1 MTSSILWG
9 LILALHLLCI
19 TYWVGGAIFCLQSRR
34 SVRLLEAQ
42 QANTVLLQTYGRYL
56 KALCH
61 VVPVAVLS
69 GIALIIH
76 AGAYLPWPFHLM
88 AFCGLVMIVIFL
100 SMLFGP
106 LRAARRAIRPQP
118 QLFSSL
124 HRRAALMAL
133 AGIIAIIAGALGGGA

>member
-1 MTSSILWG
+1 MTSSLTWG

-34 SVRLLEAQ
+34 TTRLLEAQ
-42 QANTVLLQTYGRYL
+42 QASTVLLQTYGRFL

-61 VVPVAVLS
+61 VVPLAVLT

-76 AGAYLPWPFHLM
+76 AGTYLPWPFHLM
-88 AFCGLVMIVIFL
+88 ALCGVVMIGIFL

-106 LRAARRAIRPQP
+106 LKAARRAIRPQP
-118 QLFSSL
+118 QLFTTL
-124 HRRAALMAL
+124 HRRAALMAII
-133 AGIIAIIAGALGGGA
+133 GIIAIIAGALGGGA

>member
-1 MTSSILWG
+1 MTSSLLWG
-9 LILALHLLCI
+9 LVLALHLLCI

-34 SVRLLEAQ
+34 TTRLLEAQ
-42 QANTVLLQTYGRYL
+42 QASTVLLQTYGRYL

-61 VVPVAVLS
+61 VVPVAIIS

-88 AFCGLVMIVIFL
+88 AFCGLVMIAIFL

-133 AGIIAIIAGALGGGA
+133 VGAIAIIAGALGGGA

>member
-1 MTSSILWG
+1 MTSSLIWG

-19 TYWVGGAIFCLQSRR
+19 TYCVGGAIFCLQTRR
-34 SVRLLEAQ
+34 TTRLLEAQ
-42 QANTVLLQTYGRYL
+42 QASTVLLQTYGRFL

-61 VVPVAVLS
+61 VIPVAVLT
-69 GIALIIH
+69 GVALIIH

-88 AFCGLVMIVIFL
+88 AFCGIIMIVIFL
-100 SMLFGP
+100 TMLFGP

-118 QLFSSL
+118 QLFTSL

-133 AGIIAIIAGALGGGA
+133 VGIIAIIAGALGGGA